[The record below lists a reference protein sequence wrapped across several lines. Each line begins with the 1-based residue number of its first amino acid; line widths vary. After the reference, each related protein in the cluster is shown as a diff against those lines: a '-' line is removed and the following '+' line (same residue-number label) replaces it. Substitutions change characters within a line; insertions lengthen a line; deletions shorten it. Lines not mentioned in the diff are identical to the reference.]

1 MFEHWPQI
9 LMLVLSALSAVSL
22 ALDAITNP
30 PEPLSKRVRGII
42 GLFSLAVMLFVL
54 WSGGFFNV

>member
-1 MFEHWPQI
+1 MFEYWPQI
-9 LMLVLSALSAVSL
+9 VMLVLSGLSAASL

-42 GLFSLAVMLFVL
+42 GLFSLTVMLFIL
-54 WSGGFFNV
+54 WSGGFFDV